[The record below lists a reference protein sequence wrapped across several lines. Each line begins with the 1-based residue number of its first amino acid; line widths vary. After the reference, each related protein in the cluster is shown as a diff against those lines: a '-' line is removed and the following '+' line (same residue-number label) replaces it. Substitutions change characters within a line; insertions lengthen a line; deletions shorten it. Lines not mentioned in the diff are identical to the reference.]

1 MPPWRQLTARKSAA
15 ALCRS
20 TKHAR
25 AKSAR
30 VHLAATGGTPILAD
44 KRVELFSR
52 PRRFWGRLAI
62 KHNGVRK
69 SYRGGRD
76 NPVRSSRHNVSRLA
90 GQRTPRARAYFGKN
104 AQTFYSAYDWRPR
117 ETRNVSLRYRQG
129 SHRLSARI
137 EKN

>member
-1 MPPWRQLTARKSAA
+1 MPPWRQSTARKSAA
-15 ALCRS
+15 ALCRL

-44 KRVELFSR
+44 KEWIYS
-52 PRRFWGRLAI
+52 PAPEGFWGRLAI
-62 KHNGVRK
+62 KHYGFRK

-76 NPVRSSRHNVSRLA
+76 NPVRSSRHNVSRRA
-90 GQRTPRARAYFGKN
+90 GERTPRARAYFGKN

-117 ETRNVSLRYRQG
+117 ATRNISVR
-129 SHRLSARI
+129 
-137 EKN
+137 